1 MNEKMNVLDVQ
12 LDNCTAK
19 DAMNIIAEYMQTEEL
34 NTVDIVTVDTLMRA
48 TQLDGMKEELE
59 KLEKLEKEREG
70 RMHGVMEP
78 IQRETGDL
86 QDEDVIV
93 GLLGITHL

>member
-1 MNEKMNVLDVQ
+1 MMQEMKGKATDRQKTQEESMNGRRNEWV
-12 LDNCTAK
+12 
-19 DAMNIIAEYMQTEEL
+19 
-34 NTVDIVTVDTLMRA
+34 VDR
-48 TQLDGMKEELE
+48 EELE